1 MKIKLDNIEF
11 VSFSDGICDI
21 YTEDEEEIKT
31 YKYRN
36 LYFSDRVL
44 GFKRAYAAAA
54 AQVKIN
60 AVIRIPK
67 VSGIDNHDTVEI
79 QDKGKYNIEMIQVI
93 NDTNPPSIDLT
104 LRQLEM
110 SRWCYGKYRSWFI
123 SRFNSWIHE

>member
-67 VSGIDNHDTVEI
+67 VPGIDNHDTVEI
-79 QDKGKYNIEMIQVI
+79 KDKGKYNIEMIQVI

-110 SRWCYGKYRSWFI
+110 SR
-123 SRFNSWIHE
+123 